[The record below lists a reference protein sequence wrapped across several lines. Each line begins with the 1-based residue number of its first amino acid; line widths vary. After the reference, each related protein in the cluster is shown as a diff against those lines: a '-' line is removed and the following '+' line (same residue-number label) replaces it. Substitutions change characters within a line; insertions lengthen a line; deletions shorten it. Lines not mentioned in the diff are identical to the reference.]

1 MTGNNRVALNKAK
14 TPAVEPEAA
23 AKMEEEIAYLAKLH
37 RVSPAIVR
45 EIVRQTGSIERSTIE
60 REISRGKAR
69 R

>member
-1 MTGNNRVALNKAK
+1 MAQPNAK
-14 TPAVEPEAA
+14 PAAVDPAA
-23 AKMEEEIAYLAKLH
+23 AQKIEDEIAYLAKLH